1 MPSVRNIG
9 VALPPRLR
17 WYVLATIAV
26 GVPVVAAAA
35 LAAARSAPSAR
46 TLLGVA
52 TFFCLAILAE
62 WRPVPI
68 DVEGK
73 RLVSL
78 AFVFII
84 SSQLLFGWEWSTL
97 IGALGIGFAM
107 TIDRSEPI
115 KVAFNSAAYALAAG
129 LAALPLLINRGG
141 RNNYGLVAVSVVV
154 GGAIFVVANV
164 MIVCGAIGLATG
176 TRFERSSATT
186 CCSPARSSRSR
197 SSSLLRPSFSGGS
210 RRRSYCC

>member
-26 GVPVVAAAA
+26 GVPVVVAAA

-46 TLLGVA
+46 TAVGVA

-97 IGALGIGFAM
+97 IGALGIGLAM

-129 LAALPLLINRGG
+129 LAALPLLIDGNG
-141 RNNYGLVAVSVVV
+141 RTTYGLVALSVVV
-154 GGAIFVVANV
+154 RGRSSSSPTCSSSAPRSGSRR
-164 MIVCGAIGLATG
+164 G
-176 TRFERSSATT
+176 RRSERSSATT
-186 CCSPARSSRSR
+186 CSSRARSSVSR
-197 SSSLLRPSFSGGS
+197 CSS
-210 RRRSYCC
+210 RRRR